1 MTTER
6 QEPVESNSTPSRG
19 VTQVGQ
25 VFNELERVTRRLPGV
40 AARRARAARNVRPSP
55 SREHI
60 AALIEALGDASN
72 PAHAS
77 AVDELAAI
85 GPAAVPA
92 ICEALAPT
100 NPWLTIYRAAEAAG
114 RIGDGRAAGPL
125 LQALNHPNS
134 NVRWSAVRALT
145 QIGDVRALIE
155 LRRVAQHDQ
164 GRTSW
169 GEPVADAAESAL
181 AELNRRSVWGQS
193 LELVKTA
200 VTCVLMILALIL
212 AFSVVTRLRDELDRF
227 GRVIPGQ
234 TQIPQFTLPTAA
246 PTTAADDDAP
256 ASSQAPA
263 TLATTVTQPTAEPVL
278 APTSATIAGTE
289 LITGTVLQD
298 ANVRPFPGTDNQPIG
313 RLSLDDEIIFLAR
326 SPNSQWYLIRLGE
339 RRSSGST
346 INSPDGTGWIN
357 QSLVSAPEGEL
368 PVQDPAA
375 PTTSP
380 SPTASP

>member
-6 QEPVESNSTPSRG
+6 QEPVENNSTPARG

-40 AARRARAARNVRPSP
+40 AARRARAARSVRPSP

-60 AALIEALGDASN
+60 ATLIDALGDAAH
-72 PAHAS
+72 PAHAG

-92 ICEALAPT
+92 LCEALGPGR
-100 NPWLTIYRAAEAAG
+100 PWLTVYRAAEAAG

-169 GEPVADAAESAL
+169 GEPVADAAQSAL
-181 AELNRRSVWGQS
+181 AELGRRSVWGQS

-212 AFSVVTRLRDELDRF
+212 AFSVVSRLRDELDRF
-227 GRVIPGQ
+227 GQVIPGQ

-246 PTTAADDDAP
+246 PTAASEADEADEAAP
-256 ASSQAPA
+256 AF
-263 TLATTVTQPTAEPVL
+263 ATTVTQPTTEPVL
-278 APTSATIAGTE
+278 APTSAGIAGTGA
-289 LITGTVLQD
+289 ITGTVLQD
-298 ANVRPFPGTDNQPIG
+298 ANVRPQPGTGNQPIG
-313 RLSLDDEIIFLAR
+313 RLSADDEIVFLAR
-326 SPNSQWYLIRLGE
+326 SENGQWYLIRLGE
-339 RRSSGST
+339 QRSSGST

-368 PVQDPAA
+368 PVQDQAPPA
-375 PTTSP
+375 P